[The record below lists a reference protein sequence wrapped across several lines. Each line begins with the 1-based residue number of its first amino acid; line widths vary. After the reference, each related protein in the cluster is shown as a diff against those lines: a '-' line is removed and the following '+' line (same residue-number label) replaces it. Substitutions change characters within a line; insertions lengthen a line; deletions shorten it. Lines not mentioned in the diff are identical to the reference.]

1 MIGIF
6 FYIIWLIWNLMFV
19 NWEKTVFYLLNSYSI
34 TPVLNIVQ
42 TFLNEDKLY
51 NAIVDLPQT
60 ANFLGSITAVATHAK
75 FKVLEGNDE
84 FLLLSSNIC
93 RLYKFVYAFYVIDL
107 ADIVLN
113 CARYYHFL

>member
-1 MIGIF
+1 M
-6 FYIIWLIWNLMFV
+6 
-19 NWEKTVFYLLNSYSI
+19 LNSYSI

-93 RLYKFVYAFYVIDL
+93 RLYKLVYAFVVIDL
-107 ADIVLN
+107 ADIVLVIIFFCRKCGTSN
-113 CARYYHFL
+113 VNVLIEWVTDWR